1 MYVPPF
7 FLGGPMPKGMVRE
20 DAGAVESVDARLTA
34 LALMGQALAQ
44 IDSDSSIPAIV
55 GARLQTAIDALE
67 RCCPNYQPPIN
78 LH

>member
-1 MYVPPF
+1 MS
-7 FLGGPMPKGMVRE
+7 KETDRE
-20 DAGAVESVDARLTA
+20 DAATVEFVDVRFTA

-44 IDSDSSIPAIV
+44 IDSDNTIPAIV

-67 RCCPNYQPPIN
+67 RCCPNDQRPIN